1 MNYTSRVTSV
11 TPPEVEIRQ
20 AGPGGKPGKL
30 VRRITGRDARYYLAS
45 LDLDHCRAILSG
57 FGLHQPLAAQD
68 FIDAD
73 RAYLNA
79 VRAVD
84 AMRRNMPDPNDF
96 DPYTYDALLA
106 MDGDLKQEWENWK
119 ILHNI
124 NSRALAICARA
135 QALGVDHL
143 PGPAL
148 LRGTTYAALYA
159 VPGLG
164 HDGVDFVVTTSG
176 GWIVRTFTDY
186 AEAESVYLA
195 GIDQNDEHT
204 VQVDEIAKNGLWQG

>member
-11 TPPEVEIRQ
+11 QPPEVEIRQ

-30 VRRITGRDARYYLAS
+30 IRRITGRDARYYLAS

-79 VRAVD
+79 VRACYD
-84 AMRRNMPDPNDF
+84 MRRNLPDHNSF
-96 DPYTYDALLA
+96 DMYNYDDLLA

-119 ILHNI
+119 TLHNI
-124 NSRALAICARA
+124 NSRALALAAKSR
-135 QALGVDHL
+135 

-159 VPGLG
+159 LPGLG

-186 AEAESVYLA
+186 AEAESTYLA